1 MEDITVY
8 SYVAVAIG
16 CQMLPEI
23 AYGYYVL
30 ESTREDDSTTHV
42 SVGQRAHYNCNLGY
56 TLTGP
61 ASLQCLESGEWSPR
75 LPPHC
80 TPMANSG
87 KKILYIVLRLGIL
100 SDFNFI
106 VVPVQIVL

>member
-1 MEDITVY
+1 MEDITLY
-8 SYVAVAIG
+8 SYVAVASG
-16 CQMLPEI
+16 CQMPPEI

-30 ESTREDDSTTHV
+30 ESTREEDSITHV

-80 TPMANSG
+80 TPLANSG
-87 KKILYIVLRLGIL
+87 MNTLYCTETGHLE
-100 SDFNFI
+100 
-106 VVPVQIVL
+106 